1 MDYCDANLT
10 ARLFRDHNTDGA
22 ELIETLYRYLCPPLL
37 FACSLSVLLNVALC
51 VAGHKKMRQK
61 SPILLLSLNLA
72 CTDTLASLL
81 VALGFLF
88 NSYLPV
94 VYKIRFSTCP
104 MLAFEIART
113 AALIASVLHLLALAF
128 IHYKGIVRPLHYQ

>member
-1 MDYCDANLT
+1 MDYCDSNMT
-10 ARLFRDHNTDGA
+10 ARVFREQNTDGSDM
-22 ELIETLYRYLCPPLL
+22 LETLYRFLCPPLL
-37 FACSLSVLLNVALC
+37 FGCSLSVLLNVALC
-51 VAGHKKMRQK
+51 VAGHMKMRHK

-72 CTDTLASLL
+72 CTDTIASLL

-94 VYKIRFSTCP
+94 VYRIRFSTCP

-128 IHYKGIVRPLHYQ
+128 IHYKGIVRPLHYR